1 MILRII
7 GAIVV
12 LTIIVVGYFM
22 IRDAIVADRL
32 DEYSQYAGV
41 IAETSIAAQLYRNNS
56 DSFLVARDSI
66 LREYG
71 LTLEDVAAFREKL
84 QDNQAD
90 WRIVFDM
97 VAYLADSLVNIK
109 MTQLKAVPDS
119 GAEDSSNI
127 KE

>member
-7 GAIVV
+7 GSIVL

-66 LREYG
+66 LEEYG
-71 LTLEDVAAFREKL
+71 LTLEDINAFREKM

-97 VAYLADSLVNIK
+97 VAYLTDSLADIHLTRLKAASDSTADSTPVL
-109 MTQLKAVPDS
+109 
-119 GAEDSSNI
+119 E
-127 KE
+127 